1 VREAGELYRCRW
13 KIEILFRAWKQ
24 GMNIK
29 PALNRRNNA
38 LHHQALILAAM
49 IYQVLTMVIMI
60 LWKPLMR
67 KQEEVSVEKSFSVMS
82 NHVLGLKDLRELT
95 KIDNL

>member
-1 VREAGELYRCRW
+1 
-13 KIEILFRAWKQ
+13 
-24 GMNIK
+24 
-29 PALNRRNNA
+29 
-38 LHHQALILAAM
+38 M